1 MDVNE
6 ARSFVFC
13 PWWKARAAALQAAR
27 VASSGPGVSRASV
40 RVGNVFPL
48 WNSSYFKVKTKHYRA
63 PQKKVLTLDGGFR
76 NESKSR
82 C

>member
-6 ARSFVFC
+6 ARSFEYC

-48 WNSSYFKVKTKHYRA
+48 
-63 PQKKVLTLDGGFR
+63 
-76 NESKSR
+76 
-82 C
+82 